1 MEDETAKVTVSIQ
14 KNIASHGFINDGFII
29 IATGFYEEGILTVDK
44 IELPEI
50 ETISKNRLV
59 YSSDE
64 LWNFEAH

>member
-1 MEDETAKVTVSIQ
+1 MEDETAKVIVGIN
-14 KNIASHGFINDGFII
+14 KDIKSHGFINDEFIV

-50 ETISKNRLV
+50 ETIQKNKLV
-59 YSSDE
+59 FSSDE